1 MNQNNK
7 FFMSDKNKKLV
18 DQAKQFA
25 IDQMSH
31 HMIPTMFS
39 AEVFQNKLIELVVA
53 DCMMICGSVQDADK
67 CKELITD
74 NFGIT
79 L

>member
-1 MNQNNK
+1 M
-7 FFMSDKNKKLV
+7 L
-18 DQAKQFA
+18 
-25 IDQMSH
+25 H
-31 HMIPTMFS
+31 PMIPTLFS